1 MDFLTLSRTLG
12 IDIDVTLMLIDTWV
26 VSLNEDVMILEAEI
40 SGGNLEKVIASA
52 HKIKGASAQLGIDDA
67 AEAAREIEMKAKA
80 GSLEGLENGIA
91 LLLNR
96 RDEIIESKNSYL
108 NNNT

>member
-1 MDFLTLSRTLG
+1 MDFVTLSSSLG
-12 IDIDVTLMLIDTWV
+12 IDIDITLQLIDTWV
-26 VSLNEDVMILEAEI
+26 ESLNEDIMILGAEV
-40 SGGNLEKVIASA
+40 SGRNLENVIASA

-67 AEAAREIEMKAKA
+67 AEIARKIEMNAKA

-96 RDEIIESKNSYL
+96 RDEIIESKNHYL
-108 NNNT
+108 NNKI